1 MYSDEVLEA
10 NFLLS
15 ENRETKERKYVKAY
29 HVFKKT
35 QERKIEI
42 AKKFNMDNEF
52 VKTEELVEYEGV
64 INIFDEIFDY
74 EKLEK

>member
-1 MYSDEVLEA
+1 
-10 NFLLS
+10 
-15 ENRETKERKYVKAY
+15 
-29 HVFKKT
+29 
-35 QERKIEI
+35 
-42 AKKFNMDNEF
+42 MDNEF